1 MSRKDDYEQRAEK
14 LLTPMVESRGFE
26 LVDVVYVKEGGNWYL
41 RAYIDK
47 EGGITVDDCEA
58 VSREFS
64 DCLDREDFIEDSYI
78 LEVSSP
84 GLGRPLKKEKD
95 YRRSLGKE
103 LEIRTFRPIDRQKEF
118 YGILKA
124 YDDSSVT
131 IETEEGREMTF
142 QKSDLALIRLAF
154 DF

>member
-1 MSRKDDYEQRAEK
+1 MSRKESYEQKAEA
-14 LLTPMVESRGFE
+14 LLQPIMERLKFE
-26 LVDVVYVKEGGNWYL
+26 LVDVEYVKEGGNWYL

-58 VSREFS
+58 VSREFG
-64 DCLDREDFIEDSYI
+64 DRLDEEDFIEESYI

-95 YRRSLGKE
+95 YARSLGKR
-103 LEIRTFRPIDRQKEF
+103 LEIRTFRSIDRQKEF
-118 YGILKA
+118 YGILKG
-124 YDDSSVT
+124 YEENSVT
-131 IETEEGREMTF
+131 VELDDGTEMTF
-142 QKSDLALIRLAF
+142 QKADLALIRLAF

>member
-26 LVDVVYVKEGGNWYL
+26 LVDVEYVKEGGNWYL

-124 YDDSSVT
+124 YDDSRVT